1 MAHGGTLVLDE
12 IGELPLPLQAKLLR
26 VLEERCIDRL
36 GARESQPVDAR
47 VIAITNRDL
56 AAEVQAGRF
65 RDDLYYRLRVFPIHV
80 TPLRERPE
88 DILPTMR
95 YLLDRSVDHGDRVR
109 VSPRAIEILRGYRW
123 PGNVRELR
131 NLLLE
136 ALLAGD
142 GKNINPRD
150 LPMLSGASSVSFQ
163 SLREVEKRHIREVL
177 ESTNWNK
184 KKAAEILGIHR
195 STLYEKISEYDL
207 QPRPSLL
214 PRP

>member
-1 MAHGGTLVLDE
+1 
-12 IGELPLPLQAKLLR
+12 
-26 VLEERCIDRL
+26 
-36 GARESQPVDAR
+36 
-47 VIAITNRDL
+47 
-56 AAEVQAGRF
+56 
-65 RDDLYYRLRVFPIHV
+65 V
-80 TPLRERPE
+80 TPLRERSE

-95 YLLDRSVDHGDRVR
+95 YLLDRSVDHGDRIR
-109 VSPRAIEILRGYRW
+109 VSPRAIEMLRSYPW

-136 ALLAGD
+136 ALLSGD

-150 LPMLSGASSVSFQ
+150 LPMLSGAGSVSFQ

-207 QPRPSLL
+207 QPLPSLL
-214 PRP
+214 PKR